1 MTFSNDH
8 GFKKTLGSG
17 YGYSKKTFSLNDATP
32 RYCDCK
38 TLPIDIQCSFQ
49 ANDTFVFLP
58 HRDSESIQLTLRV
71 APWTIQNMQDTSG
84 YFYRG
89 YSDWRMNKG
98 LTLHWGAGAP
108 PPRRTLSALVG
119 Q

>member
-1 MTFSNDH
+1 MIFSNDH

-32 RYCDCK
+32 RYRDCK
-38 TLPIDIQCSFQ
+38 AC
-49 ANDTFVFLP
+49 VFFP
-58 HRDSESIQLTLRV
+58 HRDSESIQLALGV

-84 YFYRG
+84 YFYYRG

-108 PPRRTLSALVG
+108 PPSPDSIGVG
-119 Q
+119 RSMRPPS